1 MSNTD
6 KKIIVRFPPSP
17 TGLLQMGNVRTL
29 LFNFLFAQKNK
40 GELIVRVEDTDRE
53 RSKKEYEE
61 AILQSLDWLGIDYAN
76 RGNVWRQSERTE
88 IYKTKIQELIK
99 NGSAYIAEEQKVI
112 TTKDGESKEDAPK
125 NVVRFKNPGGKIKF
139 TDLIR
144 GEVEIDVSDLG
155 DFIIA
160 RNIEE
165 PVYHLTVVID
175 DTESGVTH
183 IIRGD
188 DHISNTPRQILLIEA
203 LGGTRPIYAH
213 LPLVLASD
221 RTKLSKRKHGESAS
235 LKFYIEKGYEKEAII
250 NFLALIGWNPGT
262 EQEIF
267 TVEEL
272 IEQFDI
278 TKVQKGSGVFNIEKL
293 DWVSR
298 EHILKKDRATQTAKL
313 LEVLAKAK
321 YAKNTKLQDTEFV
334 DNLLSILI
342 ERIHRWGEVVEW
354 IDAGEFDYL
363 FETPILDKPLICWKK
378 SNNESTVSYL
388 KMIIEIL
395 ESNTDKQKII
405 SDIKELAD
413 KIGKGE
419 ILWPLRYCLSGREKS
434 PDPFSLINIFSI
446 EDIKTRIKSGL
457 NVLNSNE

>member
-1 MSNTD
+1 MNNQN

-40 GELIVRVEDTDRE
+40 GDLIVRVEDTDKE

-61 AILQSLDWLGIDYAN
+61 AMLFSLDWLGINYTN
-76 RGNVWRQSERTE
+76 RNHVWRQSERTE
-88 IYKTKIQELIK
+88 IYKSKMQELIK
-99 NGSAYIAEEQKVI
+99 NGSAYIAEEQKTVSDQMG
-112 TTKDGESKEDAPK
+112 DGPR

-155 DFIIA
+155 DFIIG

-165 PVYHLTVVID
+165 PVYHLTVVVD

-213 LPLVLASD
+213 LPLVLAED
-221 RTKLSKRKHGESAS
+221 KTKLSKRKHGESAS

-267 TVEEL
+267 TIEEL

-293 DWVSR
+293 NWISR
-298 EHILKKDRATQTAKL
+298 EHILRQDRNTQKSKL
-313 LEVLAKAK
+313 LENLEKTK
-321 YAKNTKLQDTEFV
+321 YKNHPKLQDNLFV

-342 ERIHRWGEVVEW
+342 ERIHRWGEICEWVES
-354 IDAGEFDYL
+354 GEFDYL
-363 FETPILDKPLICWKK
+363 FESPTLKKDLICWKK
-378 SNNESTVSYL
+378 SNKEDTVVYL
-388 KMIIEIL
+388 ENIL
-395 ESNTDKQKII
+395 DIMEANTEKDKII
-405 SDIKELAD
+405 SNVKELAE

-419 ILWPLRYCLSGREKS
+419 ILWPLRYCLSGKEKS
-434 PDPFSLINIFSI
+434 PDPFTLVKILNIA
-446 EDIKTRIKSGL
+446 EIKTRINEGL
-457 NVLNSNE
+457 NVLKSDE